1 MSKVTDIA
9 EAEAQEAEADEEEEA
24 AEAETVEPEQ
34 EVEPEAS
41 ANLSMDKALAAMEKE
56 NVRHAARVQQIMGAD
71 FDLVHVCPGCVD
83 FAAGFTLT
91 PPETEPPILHG
102 ADYEACDRCNGY
114 GLVLTGSRADH
125 GRTQTCLNCNGQG
138 YVTRPAAPAVLP
150 PMPNAVS
157 ASPHASLADELRAQG
172 YMVIDPPAQARAV

>member
-9 EAEAQEAEADEEEEA
+9 EAEAQEAEADEEEEE
-24 AEAETVEPEQ
+24 AEAETVDPDP
-34 EVEPEAS
+34 EVEPAAS

-91 PPETEPPILHG
+91 PPETAPPIKHG
-102 ADYEACDRCNGY
+102 EAYEACDRCNGY
-114 GLVLTGSRADH
+114 GIVLTGSLAEH

-138 YVTRPAAPAVLP
+138 FVTKPAEPVTLP
-150 PMPNAVS
+150 PMPDARS

-172 YMVIDPPAQARAV
+172 YMVIDPPAQQRAV